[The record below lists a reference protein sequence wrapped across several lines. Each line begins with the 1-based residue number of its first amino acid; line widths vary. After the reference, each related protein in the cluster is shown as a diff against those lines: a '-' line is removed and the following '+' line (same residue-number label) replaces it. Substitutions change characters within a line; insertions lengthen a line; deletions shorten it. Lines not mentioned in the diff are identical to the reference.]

1 MGDQQEEGD
10 VSRGLI
16 LDGGA
21 AILLVFCA
29 ISILFRSYVQT
40 LVVFGVL
47 PFAIVGA
54 IFAHFVFG
62 LTLSMLSFAG
72 IVAALGVC
80 VNDSVVLIDYINR
93 ARREGM
99 SRDEAIRTAGVLRFR
114 PIVLTTL
121 TTFVGLSTLLME
133 RSTQAQV
140 LIPMATSLAWAVLVT
155 TFIAL
160 FLVPVLVSLV
170 WVDTPELQGDPA

>member
-1 MGDQQEEGD
+1 M
-10 VSRGLI
+10 
-16 LDGGA
+16 
-21 AILLVFCA
+21 
-29 ISILFRSYVQT
+29 
-40 LVVFGVL
+40 
-47 PFAIVGA
+47 
-54 IFAHFVFG
+54 FG